1 MYRNIIEHKTA
12 SPLIIKRPCES
23 DTGRDELERLLCTM
37 SVHVKPLEPSDLET
51 INRFKDGGF
60 AISLL
65 GFMLYSNGYNLRGTS
80 THHPNGLLYYDGET
94 LFGLG
99 IFRKTLESMIW
110 HVMISAP
117 RGHGYFAKVDQFVN
131 QLQTLTDS
139 RYGEIYVRHLS
150 DAQYQVFRNHG
161 YQTIDVSPW
170 APEAPSEDE
179 TYNHK
184 LIQLDKIIGYSED
197 GTFVVKTLEGEENR
211 RFCVKARLAYNRFSN
226 FLERNGLRLA
236 IYDYTPAERDIAETL
251 VRHHFNVLK
260 NPVGS
265 TPEDYL
271 SLINFDSTHGGDQ
284 YFGKIG
290 FLENG
295 DVNIPAMLYIGEK
308 TAANTVALYA
318 TFANRDTDI
327 LGPCFDTSGFSAISQ
342 YCYLTLF
349 KTLYDMDVKWVNV
362 GGSETEELN
371 KFKRQ
376 LGAQYQASYWVV
388 KGPSDDQEP
397 SS

>member
-1 MYRNIIEHKTA
+1 MYRNIIEYKTA
-12 SPLIIKRPCES
+12 SPLIKRLCES
-23 DTGRDELERLLCTM
+23 DTERDELERLLCTM
-37 SVHVKPLEPSDLET
+37 SAHVKPLEPSDLET

-94 LFGLG
+94 LFGIG
-99 IFRKTLESMIW
+99 VFRKTLESMIW

-117 RGHGYFAKVDQFVN
+117 RGHDYFAKVDQFVN

-139 RYGEIYVRHLS
+139 RYGEIYVRHLN

-184 LIQLDKIIGYSED
+184 LIQLDKIIGYRED
-197 GTFVVKTLEGEENR
+197 GTFTVKTLEGEENR
-211 RFCVKARLAYNRFSN
+211 RFCVKARLAYNRFRN
-226 FLERNGLRLA
+226 FLERNGLCLA

-271 SLINFDSTHGGDQ
+271 SLINFDSTKGGDQ

-295 DVNIPAMLYIGEK
+295 NVNIPAMLYIGEK

-318 TFANRDTDI
+318 STSKSAACCYPLFGTQEVKAI
-327 LGPCFDTSGFSAISQ
+327 LLHTGGPVFSMIMDSSGG
-342 YCYLTLF
+342 TNG
-349 KTLYDMDVKWVNV
+349 V
-362 GGSETEELN
+362 
-371 KFKRQ
+371 
-376 LGAQYQASYWVV
+376 
-388 KGPSDDQEP
+388 PSLC
-397 SS
+397 S